1 MKKSE
6 IISVRVDA
14 NVKHKLEAESE
25 MKSMTLNTLIGQ
37 IITKHVSW
45 DRFAEDIGFV
55 FLTKPFLR
63 AILSHVP
70 DKEMINIAV
79 TVCRGAMKDAT
90 IYMYG
95 EMTVKTFI
103 KSLDSWLA
111 ASHIPFRH
119 IEEDNEE
126 KYVIQHELGEV
137 FSKYLITVINAI
149 LNEFKFCAS
158 SQDLTDQ
165 SVSFV
170 ISKIQL

>member
-1 MKKSE
+1 MKKSA

-14 NVKHKLEAESE
+14 DTKNKLEIESE

-70 DKEMINIAV
+70 EKEMTTIAV

-90 IYMYG
+90 VYMYG
-95 EMTVKTFI
+95 ELTVDTFI

-119 IEEDNEE
+119 IKDDDNTD
-126 KYVIQHELGEV
+126 KYVIQHELGNV
-137 FSKYLITVINAI
+137 FSQYLVTVINAI
-149 LNEFKFCAS
+149 LNEFKFRIHK
-158 SQDLTDQ
+158 QELTDQ
-165 SVSFV
+165 SVSF
-170 ISKIQL
+170 KIDKV

>member
-25 MKSMTLNTLIGQ
+25 MKSMTVNTLVGQ

-70 DKEMINIAV
+70 EKEMTNIAV

-90 IYMYG
+90 VYMYG
-95 EMTVKTFI
+95 ELTVETFI

-119 IEEDNEE
+119 IEDNDVD
-126 KYVIQHELGEV
+126 KYVIQHELGNV
-137 FSKYLITVINAI
+137 FSSYLITVINAI
-149 LNEFKFCAS
+149 LNEFKFRATH
-158 SQDLTDQ
+158 QDLTEQ
-165 SVSFV
+165 SISFV
-170 ISKIQL
+170 IDKV

>member
-1 MKKSE
+1 LCTKKTA
-6 IISVRVDA
+6 IISVRVGADTK
-14 NVKHKLEAESE
+14 NKLEIESE

-37 IITKHVSW
+37 IITKHTSW

-70 DKEMINIAV
+70 EKDMTNIAV

-95 EMTVKTFI
+95 ELTVDTFI
-103 KSLDSWLA
+103 KSLDAWLA

-119 IEEDNEE
+119 IHDDDID
-126 KYVIQHELGEV
+126 KYIVQHELGNV
-137 FSKYLITVINAI
+137 FSSYLITVINAI
-149 LNEFKFCAS
+149 LNEFKCHAAK
-158 SQDLTDQ
+158 QEITDQ

-170 ISKIQL
+170 IDKV